1 MEDRAKT
8 LVYGALGIALV
19 ALATM
24 SIQIPVPQTRGYINL
39 GDTVIFVF
47 AMLFGARIGALA
59 GGVGSALADLLTG
72 YAHWAPFTLV
82 IKGIEG
88 LLVGLL
94 ASGEKSYPVRVLVGL
109 LGGPCHGFWVFP
121 HRSCPLWIRGSPG
134 RTSRELH
141 PGRECGGDRPPC
153 CLSSPEN
160 CEGHNPPNLRRVS
173 PGPPLQFLERPQGGG
188 AQGKEWLL
196 CLSPQ
201 SEGCTRARSRI
212 S

>member
-1 MEDRAKT
+1 MTRSLWGKAMEDRAKT

-24 SIQIPVPQTRGYINL
+24 GIQIPVPQTRGYINL

-109 LGGPCHGFWVFP
+109 LGGLVMVSGYFLAEVVLYGFGAALAELPGNFIQAGSAVAIG
-121 HRSCPLWIRGSPG
+121 PLVVLALQRVLRAIIR
-134 RTSRELH
+134 
-141 PGRECGGDRPPC
+141 
-153 CLSSPEN
+153 
-160 CEGHNPPNLRRVS
+160 
-173 PGPPLQFLERPQGGG
+173 
-188 AQGKEWLL
+188 
-196 CLSPQ
+196 
-201 SEGCTRARSRI
+201 RI
-212 S
+212 